1 MSIEMTTLTLE
12 DIERRRAEIEKIISQ
27 PDFKERQEEGVLLS
41 REQRLLDELED
52 LDFLRYGHVDTD

>member
-12 DIERRRAEIEKIISQ
+12 DIERRRAEIEEIISQ

-52 LDFLRYGHVDTD
+52 LNFLRYGHVETD